1 MHLSAQTRY
10 GTRAL
15 IDLASERQDGPISV
29 ASIARRQ
36 DLSVKFLEQIM
47 SRLKATSLVRVVRG
61 RGYSLAR
68 DPRDISLNDILQ
80 ALEVSEKVV
89 HCLEP
94 GKDCSR
100 EECCPTRRI
109 WQGLDRVVSDYL
121 AEFTLADLVAG

>member
-1 MHLSAQTRY
+1 MRQGDVCQMSGVYEISAM
-10 GTRAL
+10 
-15 IDLASERQDGPISV
+15 ASTCWVS
-29 ASIARRQ
+29 
-36 DLSVKFLEQIM
+36 F
-47 SRLKATSLVRVVRG
+47 SLVRVVRG

-94 GKDCSR
+94 GKDCPR
-100 EECCPTRRI
+100 EECCPTRTI
-109 WQGLDRVVSDYL
+109 WQGLDRVVNDYL